1 MLVVLRANPPH
12 ANVLLL
18 ASAAG
23 KKKKRNLIEG
33 PAEIIVIDFF
43 QLVRSQLPSL
53 LWSVQ
58 PHSVFI
64 CKKTLE
70 VDRVYSL

>member
-1 MLVVLRANPPH
+1 MLMFYFWP
-12 ANVLLL
+12 LLL
-18 ASAAG
+18 E
-23 KKKKRNLIEG
+23 KKKRNLIEV

-53 LWSVQ
+53 LWSEQ

>member
-1 MLVVLRANPPH
+1 MFYFWP
-12 ANVLLL
+12 LLL
-18 ASAAG
+18 E
-23 KKKKRNLIEG
+23 KKKKKKLIEG
-33 PAEIIVIDFF
+33 PAEIIVTDFF

-53 LWSVQ
+53 LWSEQ
-58 PHSVFI
+58 PHSGFI